1 MLDELLIKRTKRI
14 AFNEMRTALRE
25 GRMLLLAIT
34 SWILFLS
41 SLYVGFLYYKNTS
54 SDRALSQQQV
64 RALWLEQEDKNPHA
78 AGHYGTYAFKPL
90 SIFNLLEKGIDPYS
104 GEAIRIETHKQNPPE
119 IRAAEDATFL
129 LRSGELTVGFAF
141 LYIIPLLI
149 IVVVHGMISKEKEQG
164 TLKLAICQGLTSFQM
179 LFGKVCGA
187 IMILSVIIF
196 PIIALLGLVI
206 FRYAHNEIAVFT
218 PAILMLLSYSVY
230 FFIFL
235 FTSIAVSTFSSSSR
249 RSLLLLFTFWITV
262 CIVIPKLSVFV
273 SERMYPTP
281 SAYEFTEDIE
291 NETLQGSYEG
301 VAHWQELNKK
311 AENNLMAEYKVN
323 SVDSLPVNVF
333 GYALQM
339 LEEEG
344 HAAYERNYKRVDS
357 LFVKQNSIHT
367 YLSVLSPFTNMR
379 FISMGIAGSDVGEY
393 FHFIDFSERYRR
405 NMMGI
410 LNEDIMEHQSHEHK
424 SLDYKGGQD
433 LWQKVPDYSY
443 EPRTFA
449 TRFSGYVFNL
459 LMLTIWLVISVAFV
473 VFSIRRLKL

>member
-1 MLDELLIKRTKRI
+1 MVDKLLLKRAKRI
-14 AFNEMRTALRE
+14 AFNEMRTALRD
-25 GRMLLLAIT
+25 GRMLFLAIT

-54 SDRALSQQQV
+54 SDRIESQRQV
-64 RALWLEQEDKNPHA
+64 RALWLGQKDKNPHA
-78 AGHYGTYAFKPL
+78 AGHYGTYVFKPL

-104 GEAIRIETHKQNPPE
+104 GEAIRIETHRQNPPE
-119 IRAAEDATFL
+119 IRAADDATFL

-164 TLKLAICQGLTSFQM
+164 TLKLAMCQGLTPAQM

-196 PIIALLGLVI
+196 PVISLLGWVI
-206 FRYAHNEIAVFT
+206 FRYTHNEIAVLT

-273 SERMYPTP
+273 AERMYPTP
-281 SAYEFTEDIE
+281 SAYEFTQDIE

-301 VAHWQELNKK
+301 VTHWQELNKK
-311 AENNLMAEYKVN
+311 AKDHLMAKYKVN
-323 SVDSLPVNVF
+323 SPDSLPVSAF

-344 HAAYERNYKRVDS
+344 HAAYERNYKSVDS

-379 FISMGIAGSDVGEY
+379 FIAMGIAGSDVGEF
-393 FHFIDFSERYRR
+393 FHFIDFSEQYRR

-424 SLDYKGGQD
+424 SLEYKGDQA
-433 LWQKVPDYSY
+433 LWRKVPDYIY
-443 EPRTFA
+443 EPRNFE

-459 LMLTIWLVISVAFV
+459 LMLLVWLVISVSFV
-473 VFSIRRLKL
+473 VLSIRRLKL